1 VSDDQSLQTADNVAT
16 GWVLTGISRAA
27 RFLALAGRVM
37 LPLESMQKQGLV
49 LQDLQNPESAG
60 ASSSVISEVCDAARN
75 HLAAARQNKNAVDLK
90 GLPVFLLA
98 TLADSYLSGLERA
111 EYNIYDTNVIR
122 QRPAI
127 ARVWWNNWRK
137 RF

>member
-1 VSDDQSLQTADNVAT
+1 
-16 GWVLTGISRAA
+16 
-27 RFLALAGRVM
+27 
-37 LPLESMQKQGLV
+37 
-49 LQDLQNPESAG
+49 
-60 ASSSVISEVCDAARN
+60 
-75 HLAAARQNKNAVDLK
+75 LAAARQNKNAVDLK